1 MVDARK
7 AGLAKFK
14 SSGLAAFNKK
24 IEAKKTG
31 TNVDVEDEL
40 DDIPPVDIVFRE
52 DSDDDK

>member
-7 AGLAKFK
+7 AGLAKFR

-24 IEAKKTG
+24 MEAKKLG

-40 DDIPPVDIVFRE
+40 DEIAPVDIAFHGDFDNDE
-52 DSDDDK
+52 